1 MPSSPVSTMASATA
15 RSMAKGEAAVPIA
28 VAKVCTSAS
37 ARNGAISATSP
48 CEKWMMFSTPKSR
61 LKPTAI
67 RA

>member
-1 MPSSPVSTMASATA
+1 MPSSPVSAMASATA
-15 RSMAKGEAAVPIA
+15 SSMVPGVAAAPSAAAKL
-28 VAKVCTSAS
+28 CTSAS

-48 CEKWMMFSTPKSR
+48 WEKWMMFSTPNSR